1 MVRKDFIITL
11 TTNETSSKTVLQEII
26 WFKFQFLSMK
36 ILLREFLTFILI
48 SFICSE
54 NATYIYNTDNIAN
67 KGYEIIEFEDQ
78 SVTVILNSTE
88 WEVTL
93 DYHDFDQP
101 WMRLAGTDSIIR

>member
-1 MVRKDFIITL
+1 
-11 TTNETSSKTVLQEII
+11 
-26 WFKFQFLSMK
+26 MK
-36 ILLREFLTFILI
+36 ILLRGFITFILI
-48 SFICSE
+48 SFIYSE

-101 WMRLAGTDSIIR
+101 WMRFTGTDSILR